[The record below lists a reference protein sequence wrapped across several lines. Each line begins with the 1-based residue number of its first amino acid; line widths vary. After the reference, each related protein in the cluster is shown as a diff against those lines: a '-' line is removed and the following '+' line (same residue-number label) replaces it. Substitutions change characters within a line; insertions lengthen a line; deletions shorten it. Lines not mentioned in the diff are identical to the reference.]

1 MRMTYRKYISTLA
14 AMAFFFVLLLTGC
27 AKDELI
33 PPAGEEILGKS
44 VQVVDFKGDDS
55 APIDSFRNSD
65 KDDSDGIT
73 DDEDDEDDN
82 DRSANR

>member
-1 MRMTYRKYISTLA
+1 MTYRKYTSTLA

-33 PPAGEEILGKS
+33 PPAGDDALGKS
-44 VQVVDFKGDDS
+44 IELSDVKGDDTS
-55 APIDSFRNSD
+55 EVDALKNSD
-65 KDDSDGIT
+65 KEDFDGIT

-82 DRSANR
+82 DRSTNR